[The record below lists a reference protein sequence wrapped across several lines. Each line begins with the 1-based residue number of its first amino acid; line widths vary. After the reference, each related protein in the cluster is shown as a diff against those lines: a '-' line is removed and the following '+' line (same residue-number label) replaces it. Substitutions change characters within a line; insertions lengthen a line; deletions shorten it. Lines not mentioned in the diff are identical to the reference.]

1 MSDGTPVIAEI
12 DHGFSDPDLLRIA
25 LTHRSA
31 AKGKDALSGGNERL
45 EFLGDRVLGLV
56 VAEMLYTRFCRE
68 REGAMAK
75 RFVALVRR
83 ETLARVAI
91 QINLGDH
98 IQMAKGE
105 RAAGADTNPA
115 ILSDCMEA
123 VIAALYLDG
132 GLEPARSF
140 IEKLWTPLLDEA
152 NKPPQDAKTQLQEWL
167 QGRGKPLPKYEM
179 IGREGP
185 AHAPIFT
192 IELTTSDG
200 DSVSAEGKSKREAE
214 QIAAQLML
222 DKLSDE

>member
-1 MSDGTPVIAEI
+1 MSDGIPVITEI
-12 DHGFSDPDLLRIA
+12 DHGFSNPDLLRVA

-56 VAEMLYTRFCRE
+56 VAEMLYTRFGRE

-83 ETLARVAI
+83 ETLARVAN

-105 RAAGADTNPA
+105 RAAGADANPA

-132 GLEPARSF
+132 GLEPARRF
-140 IEKLWTPLLDEA
+140 IEKLWTPLLDED

-179 IGREGP
+179 VGREGP

-200 DSVSAEGKSKREAE
+200 DRVSAEGKSKREAE
-214 QIAAQLML
+214 QLAARMML

>member
-1 MSDGTPVIAEI
+1 MGDGAPLISEI
-12 DHGFSDPDLLRIA
+12 DHGFSDPDLLRVA

-56 VAEMLYTRFCRE
+56 VADMLYTRFGRE

-83 ETLARVAI
+83 ETLARVAV
-91 QINLGDH
+91 QIHLGDH

-140 IEKLWTPLLDEA
+140 IEKLWTPLLDED

-179 IGREGP
+179 VGREGP
-185 AHAPIFT
+185 AHAPVFT

-222 DKLSDE
+222 DKLSYE

>member
-1 MSDGTPVIAEI
+1 MSDGVPVIAEI
-12 DHGFSDPDLLRIA
+12 EHGVADPERLRVA
-25 LTHRSA
+25 RTQRSA
-31 AKGKDALSGGNERL
+31 AKGKDMLSGGNERL
-45 EFLGDRVLGLV
+45 EFLGDRGLGLV
-56 VAEMLYTRFCRE
+56 VAEMLYTRFGRE

-83 ETLARVAI
+83 ETLARVAE
-91 QINLGDH
+91 QIKLGEH

-132 GLEPARSF
+132 GLEPARRF

-179 IGREGP
+179 VGREGP
-185 AHAPIFT
+185 AHAPVFT
-192 IELTTSDG
+192 IELTTGDG
-200 DSVSAEGKSKREAE
+200 ESVSAEGKSKREAE
-214 QIAAQLML
+214 QLAAKLML
-222 DKLSDE
+222 EKLSDE

>member
-1 MSDGTPVIAEI
+1 MGDGAPLIPEI
-12 DHGFSDPDLLRIA
+12 DHGFSDPDLLRVA

-56 VAEMLYTRFCRE
+56 VADMLYTRFGRE

-83 ETLARVAI
+83 ETLARVAV
-91 QINLGDH
+91 QIHLGDH

-140 IEKLWTPLLDEA
+140 IEKLWTPLLDED

-179 IGREGP
+179 VGREGP
-185 AHAPIFT
+185 AHAPVFT

-222 DKLSDE
+222 DKLSYE

>member
-123 VIAALYLDG
+123 VIAALSLDG

>member
-1 MSDGTPVIAEI
+1 MGEGAPRIPEI
-12 DHGFSDPDLLRIA
+12 DHEFSNPDLLRVA

-56 VAEMLYTRFCRE
+56 VADMLYTRFGRE

-83 ETLARVAI
+83 ETLARVAV
-91 QINLGDH
+91 QINLGDL

-140 IEKLWTPLLDEA
+140 IEKLWTPLLDED

-185 AHAPIFT
+185 AHAPVFT
-192 IELTTSDG
+192 IELTASEG

>member
-1 MSDGTPVIAEI
+1 MSDGMPVIAEI
-12 DHGFSDPDLLRIA
+12 DHGFSNPDLLRVA

-31 AKGKDALSGGNERL
+31 AKGKDAISGGNERL

-56 VAEMLYTRFCRE
+56 VAEMLYTRFGRE

-91 QINLGDH
+91 QIKLGDH

-132 GLEPARSF
+132 GLEPARRF

-167 QGRGKPLPKYEM
+167 QGRGKPLPKYDM
-179 IGREGP
+179 VGREGP

-200 DSVSAEGKSKREAE
+200 ERVSAEGKSKREAE
-214 QIAAQLML
+214 QLAARMML
-222 DKLSDE
+222 DKLNDE

>member
-1 MSDGTPVIAEI
+1 MTDMALLMRHI
-12 DHGFSDPDLLRIA
+12 DHEFSNPDLLRIA

-56 VAEMLYTRFCRE
+56 IAEMLYTRFGRE

-83 ETLARVAI
+83 ETLARVASEI
-91 QINLGDH
+91 GLGEH

-123 VIAALYLDG
+123 VIAALYLDS
-132 GLEPARSF
+132 GLEPARRF

-152 NKPPQDAKTQLQEWL
+152 PRPPQDAKTRLQESL
-167 QGRGKPLPKYEM
+167 QGQGKPLPVYEM
-179 IGREGP
+179 VGREGP
-185 AHAPIFT
+185 AHAPVFT
-192 IELTTSDG
+192 IELTTSEG
-200 DSVSAEGKSKREAE
+200 QSVRAQGKSKREAE
-214 QIAAQLML
+214 QAAAKLML
-222 DKLSDE
+222 DELNHE

>member
-1 MSDGTPVIAEI
+1 MTDMAPLLRHI
-12 DHGFSDPDLLRIA
+12 DHEFANPDLLRVA

-56 VAEMLYTRFCRE
+56 IAEMLYTRFGRE

-83 ETLARVAI
+83 ETLARIAVDI
-91 QINLGDH
+91 DLGNH
-98 IQMAKGE
+98 IAMAKGE

-115 ILSDCMEA
+115 ILSDCVEA

-132 GLEPARSF
+132 GLEPARIF
-140 IEKLWTPLLDEA
+140 IERLWRPLLDEA
-152 NKPPQDAKTQLQEWL
+152 PKPPQDAKTQLQEAL
-167 QGRGKPLPKYEM
+167 QGQGKPLPVYEM
-179 IGREGP
+179 VGREGP
-185 AHAPIFT
+185 AHAPVFT

-200 DSVSAEGKSKREAE
+200 HCVRADGKSKREAE
-214 QIAAQLML
+214 QIAAKRML
-222 DKLSDE
+222 DELNHE

>member
-1 MSDGTPVIAEI
+1 MSDGIPAITEI
-12 DHGFSDPDLLRIA
+12 DHGFSNPDLLRVA

-56 VAEMLYTRFCRE
+56 VAEMLYTRFGRE

-132 GLEPARSF
+132 GLEPARRF

-179 IGREGP
+179 VGREGP

-200 DSVSAEGKSKREAE
+200 ENVSAEGKSKREAE
-214 QIAAQLML
+214 QLAARMML

>member
-1 MSDGTPVIAEI
+1 MTEGSPVIRAI
-12 DHGFSDPDLLRIA
+12 DYDFSDPDLLRIA

-56 VAEMLYTRFCRE
+56 VAEMLYTRFGRE

-83 ETLARVAI
+83 ETLARVAQ
-91 QINLGDH
+91 QIDLGHH

-105 RAAGADTNPA
+105 RAAGADENPA

-132 GLEPARSF
+132 GLEPARRF
-140 IEKLWTPLLDEA
+140 IEKLWTPLLDED

-167 QGRGKPLPKYEM
+167 QGRGKPLPKYDM
-179 IGREGP
+179 VGREGP

-192 IELTTSDG
+192 IELTTDE
-200 DSVSAEGKSKREAE
+200 DECVRAEGKSKREAE
-214 QIAAQLML
+214 QLAAKLML
-222 DKLSDE
+222 DKLNND

>member
-56 VAEMLYTRFCRE
+56 VADMLYTRFGRE

>member
-1 MSDGTPVIAEI
+1 MGNGAPLIPEI
-12 DHGFSDPDLLRIA
+12 DHGFSDPDLLRVA

-56 VAEMLYTRFCRE
+56 VADMLYTRFGRE

-83 ETLARVAI
+83 ETLARVAV
-91 QINLGDH
+91 QIRLGDH

-140 IEKLWTPLLDEA
+140 IEKLWTPLLDED

-179 IGREGP
+179 VGREGP
-185 AHAPIFT
+185 AHAPVFT

-222 DKLSDE
+222 DKLSYE

>member
-1 MSDGTPVIAEI
+1 MSDGATVIAEI
-12 DHGFSDPDLLRIA
+12 DYGFSDPDLLRIA

-56 VAEMLYTRFCRE
+56 VAEMLYTRFGRE

-83 ETLARVAI
+83 ETLARVAN
-91 QINLGDH
+91 QIHLGDH

-132 GLEPARSF
+132 GLEPARRF

-167 QGRGKPLPKYEM
+167 QGRGKPLPRYEM
-179 IGREGP
+179 VGREGP
-185 AHAPIFT
+185 AHAPTFT
-192 IELTTSDG
+192 IELTTDDG
-200 DSVSAEGKSKREAE
+200 ECVSAEGKSKREAE
-214 QIAAQLML
+214 QLAAKLML

>member
-1 MSDGTPVIAEI
+1 MGDGGPLIPEI
-12 DHGFSDPDLLRIA
+12 DHDFSDPDLLRVA

-56 VAEMLYTRFCRE
+56 VADMLYTRFGRE

-91 QINLGDH
+91 QINLGDL

-140 IEKLWTPLLDEA
+140 IEKLWTPLLDED

-179 IGREGP
+179 VGREGP
-185 AHAPIFT
+185 AHAPVFT
-192 IELTTSDG
+192 IELTASDG

>member
-1 MSDGTPVIAEI
+1 MGDGAPLIPEI
-12 DHGFSDPDLLRIA
+12 DHGFSDPDLLRVA

-56 VAEMLYTRFCRE
+56 VADMLYTRFGRE

-83 ETLARVAI
+83 ETLARVAV
-91 QINLGDH
+91 QIHLGDH

-140 IEKLWTPLLDEA
+140 IEKLWTPLLDED

-179 IGREGP
+179 VGREGP
-185 AHAPIFT
+185 AHAPVFT
-192 IELTTSDG
+192 IELTTNDG

-222 DKLSDE
+222 DKLSYE

>member
-1 MSDGTPVIAEI
+1 MAETVPLIAEI
-12 DHGFSDPDLLRIA
+12 DHEFAQPDLLRVA

-56 VAEMLYTRFCRE
+56 VAEMLYTRFGRE

-83 ETLARVAI
+83 ETLARLAQ
-91 QINLGDH
+91 QIGLGSH

-123 VIAALYLDG
+123 VLAALYLDG
-132 GLEPARSF
+132 GLEPAREF
-140 IEKLWTPLLDEA
+140 IERLWLPLLDEA
-152 NKPPQDAKTQLQEWL
+152 PKPPQDAKTRLQELL

-179 IGREGP
+179 VGRQGP
-185 AHAPIFT
+185 AHAPVFT
-192 IELTTSDG
+192 IELSTGDG
-200 DSVSAEGKSKREAE
+200 ESVKAEGKSKREAE
-214 QIAAQLML
+214 QLAAQLML
-222 DKLSDE
+222 DTLNHE

>member
-1 MSDGTPVIAEI
+1 MSDGMPVIAEI
-12 DHGFSDPDLLRIA
+12 DHGFSNPDLLRVA

-31 AKGKDALSGGNERL
+31 AKGKDAISGGNERL

-56 VAEMLYTRFCRE
+56 VAEMLYTRFGRE

-75 RFVALVRR
+75 RFAALVRR

-91 QINLGDH
+91 QIKLGDH

-132 GLEPARSF
+132 GLEPARRF

-167 QGRGKPLPKYEM
+167 QGRGKPLPKYDM
-179 IGREGP
+179 VGREGP

-200 DSVSAEGKSKREAE
+200 ESVSAEGKSKREAE
-214 QIAAQLML
+214 QLAARMML
-222 DKLSDE
+222 DKLNDE

>member
-1 MSDGTPVIAEI
+1 MSDGIPVITEI
-12 DHGFSDPDLLRIA
+12 DHGFSNPDLLRVA

-56 VAEMLYTRFCRE
+56 VAEMLYTRFGRE

-83 ETLARVAI
+83 ETLARVAN

-105 RAAGADTNPA
+105 RAAGADANPA

-132 GLEPARSF
+132 GLEPARRF
-140 IEKLWTPLLDEA
+140 IEKLWTPLLDED

-167 QGRGKPLPKYEM
+167 QGRGKPLPKYE
-179 IGREGP
+179 IVGREGP

-200 DSVSAEGKSKREAE
+200 DRVSAEGKSKREAE
-214 QIAAQLML
+214 QLAARMML

>member
-1 MSDGTPVIAEI
+1 MSDGIPVIAEI
-12 DHGFSDPDLLRIA
+12 DHGFSNPDLLRVA

-56 VAEMLYTRFCRE
+56 VAEMLYTRFGRE

-83 ETLARVAI
+83 ETLARVAN

-105 RAAGADTNPA
+105 RAAGADANPA

-132 GLEPARSF
+132 GLEPARRF
-140 IEKLWTPLLDEA
+140 IEKLWTPLLDED

-179 IGREGP
+179 VGREGP

-200 DSVSAEGKSKREAE
+200 DRVSAEGKSKREAE
-214 QIAAQLML
+214 QLAARMML

>member
-1 MSDGTPVIAEI
+1 MSDGIPVIVEI

-56 VAEMLYTRFCRE
+56 VAEMLYTRFGRE

-83 ETLARVAI
+83 ETLARVAV

-179 IGREGP
+179 VGREGP
-185 AHAPIFT
+185 AHAPMFT

-200 DSVSAEGKSKREAE
+200 ERVSAEGKSKRETE
-214 QIAAQLML
+214 QLAAQLML

>member
-1 MSDGTPVIAEI
+1 MSDRTPLIKEI
-12 DHGFSDPDLLRIA
+12 DHGFSDPDLLRVA

-56 VAEMLYTRFCRE
+56 VADMLYTRFGRE

-83 ETLARVAI
+83 ETLARVAN
-91 QINLGDH
+91 QIGLGDH

-105 RAAGADTNPA
+105 RAAGADANPA

-200 DSVSAEGKSKREAE
+200 DRVSAEGKSKREAE
-214 QIAAQLML
+214 QLAAKLML
-222 DKLSDE
+222 DKLTDE

>member
-1 MSDGTPVIAEI
+1 MGEGAPRIPEI
-12 DHGFSDPDLLRIA
+12 DHEFSNPDLLRVA

-56 VAEMLYTRFCRE
+56 VADMLYTRFGRE

-83 ETLARVAI
+83 ETLARVAV
-91 QINLGDH
+91 QINLGDL

-140 IEKLWTPLLDEA
+140 IEKLWTPLLDED

-185 AHAPIFT
+185 AHAPVFT
-192 IELTTSDG
+192 IELTASDG

-222 DKLSDE
+222 DKLSHE

>member
-1 MSDGTPVIAEI
+1 MSDGIPVIAEI
-12 DHGFSDPDLLRIA
+12 DHGFSNPDLLRVA

-56 VAEMLYTRFCRE
+56 VAEMLYTRFGRE

-83 ETLARVAI
+83 ETLARVAN

-105 RAAGADTNPA
+105 RAAGADANPA

-132 GLEPARSF
+132 GLEPARRF
-140 IEKLWTPLLDEA
+140 IEKLWTPLLDED

-167 QGRGKPLPKYEM
+167 QGWGKPLPKYEM
-179 IGREGP
+179 VGREGP

-200 DSVSAEGKSKREAE
+200 DRVSAEGKSKREAE
-214 QIAAQLML
+214 QLAARMML

>member
-1 MSDGTPVIAEI
+1 
-12 DHGFSDPDLLRIA
+12 
-25 LTHRSA
+25 
-31 AKGKDALSGGNERL
+31 
-45 EFLGDRVLGLV
+45 
-56 VAEMLYTRFCRE
+56 
-68 REGAMAK
+68 
-75 RFVALVRR
+75 
-83 ETLARVAI
+83 
-91 QINLGDH
+91 
-98 IQMAKGE
+98 MAKGE

-132 GLEPARSF
+132 GLEPARRF

-179 IGREGP
+179 VGRQGP

-200 DSVSAEGKSKREAE
+200 ESVSAEGKSKREAE
-214 QIAAQLML
+214 QLAARMML

>member
-1 MSDGTPVIAEI
+1 MAGNEPSVLPLGYDFAQ
-12 DHGFSDPDLLRIA
+12 PDLLRIA

-31 AKGKDALSGGNERL
+31 AKGKDTLSGGNERL

-56 VAEMLYTRFCRE
+56 VAEILYRRFGRE

-83 ETLARVAI
+83 ETLARIAV
-91 QINLGDH
+91 QIGLGDH

-105 RAAGADTNPA
+105 RASGADANPA

-132 GLEPARSF
+132 GLEPARQF
-140 IEKLWTPLLDEA
+140 IERLWLPLLDEDP
-152 NKPPQDAKTQLQEWL
+152 KPPQDAKTRLQEWL
-167 QGRGKPLPKYEM
+167 QGQGKALPQYEM
-179 IGREGP
+179 VGREGP
-185 AHAPIFT
+185 AHAPVFT

-200 DSVSAEGKSKREAE
+200 IQVRAEGKSKREAE

-222 DKLSDE
+222 DKSNNE

>member
-56 VAEMLYTRFCRE
+56 VAEMLYTRFGRE

>member
-1 MSDGTPVIAEI
+1 MGDGAPLIPEI
-12 DHGFSDPDLLRIA
+12 DHGFSDPDLLRVA

-56 VAEMLYTRFCRE
+56 VADMLYTRFGRE

-91 QINLGDH
+91 QIHLGDH

-140 IEKLWTPLLDEA
+140 IEKLWTPLLDED

-179 IGREGP
+179 VGREGP

-222 DKLSDE
+222 DKLSYE

>member
-1 MSDGTPVIAEI
+1 MGEGAPRIPEI
-12 DHGFSDPDLLRIA
+12 DHEFSNPDLLRVA

-56 VAEMLYTRFCRE
+56 VADMLYTRFGRE

-83 ETLARVAI
+83 ETLARVAV
-91 QINLGDH
+91 QINLGDL

-140 IEKLWTPLLDEA
+140 IEKLWTPLLDED

-185 AHAPIFT
+185 AHAPVFT
-192 IELTTSDG
+192 IELTASDG